1 MKVKILLI
9 VGLVLCLTAP
19 PAAQATS
26 IAISNF
32 NADEIF
38 ESSSPSFAPNDVDA
52 TGGSNNGYWA
62 ETGYSG
68 IGSATGLPVDGSF
81 TSATGSGVKY
91 QLQPYT
97 GNNALRLDSLTSS
110 GNLDVTDG
118 QYVQLHILAT
128 SGNAGASNT
137 SDITL
142 KFSDSTT
149 STYINKLNAPDWY
162 DLSGNATAAITGLT
176 RVAPSTPSPFAM
188 YETVL
193 SLTAEDQLKT
203 LMSIDFNLASGARVT
218 SIYAVDGTAAVP
230 LPGALILL
238 GTGLVWLAA
247 HTPKKRTLA

>member
-9 VGLVLCLTAP
+9 FGLVLGLTAP

-26 IAISNF
+26 IAIGNF

-38 ESSSPSFAPNDVDA
+38 ENSSPSFAPDDVDA
-52 TGGSNNGYWA
+52 SGAYWA

-68 IGSATGLPVDGSF
+68 IGSGTGLPASSF
-81 TSATGSGVKY
+81 TSATGSGVQY
-91 QLQPYT
+91 QLQAYT
-97 GNNALRLDSLTSS
+97 GNNALRLDSATPT
-110 GNLDVTDG
+110 GNLDVIDG
-118 QYVQLHILAT
+118 QYAQLHILAA

-142 KFSDSTT
+142 KFSDSTI
-149 STYINKLNAPDWY
+149 STYFNKLNAPDWY
-162 DLSGNATAAITGLT
+162 ENVSGTTTAAITGLT

-193 SLTAEDQLKT
+193 SLTADDQLKT

-218 SIYAVDGTAAVP
+218 SIYAVDGTPVP

-238 GTGLVWLAA
+238 GTGLVWLATYA
-247 HTPKKRTLA
+247 PKKRTLS

>member
-9 VGLVLCLTAP
+9 FGLVLCLTAP

-26 IAISNF
+26 IGIGNF

-38 ESSSPSFAPNDVDA
+38 ENSSPSFAPNDVDA
-52 TGGSNNGYWA
+52 TGAYWA

-68 IGSATGLPVDGSF
+68 IGSATGLPVSGSF
-81 TSATGSGVKY
+81 TSATGSGVQY
-91 QLQPYT
+91 QLQAYT
-97 GNNALRLDSLTSS
+97 GNNALRLDSATSS

-118 QYVQLHILAT
+118 LYAQLHILAT

-193 SLTAEDQLKT
+193 SLTADDQLKT
-203 LMSIDFNLASGARVT
+203 LISIDFNLASGARVT
-218 SIYAVDGTAAVP
+218 SIYAVDGTAVP
-230 LPGALILL
+230 LPGAFILL
-238 GTGLVWLAA
+238 GTGLVWVAA
-247 HTPKKRTLA
+247 YTPKKRTLS